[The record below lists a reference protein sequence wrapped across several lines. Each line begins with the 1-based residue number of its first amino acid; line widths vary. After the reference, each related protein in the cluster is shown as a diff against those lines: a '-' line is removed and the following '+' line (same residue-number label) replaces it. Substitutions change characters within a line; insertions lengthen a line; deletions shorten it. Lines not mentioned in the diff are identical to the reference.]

1 LDGRSLNF
9 EEADVSPSESS
20 ESTGERYSPSNSLES
35 RRYQISDMT
44 IFKYCLAGL
53 AERSQMLKE
62 IAISASDKEISELAH
77 SVSHFSGC
85 SHHG

>member
-20 ESTGERYSPSNSLES
+20 ESTGERNSPSNSMES

-77 SVSHFSGC
+77 HVSHFSGC
-85 SHHG
+85 SHHR